1 MEVSWIKLATSTFKD
16 EKIEIIEDNFKEK
29 KDTILIIWI
38 KLLCL
43 AGRENTNGV
52 FMLTK
57 DIPYDAKTFST
68 VFKRAE
74 NDVKLSLEVLEKF
87 EMIER
92 DENNVYSIK
101 NWKKYQQSIIKCDGF
116 KTTPIK
122 KEKKQKEQSQLVE
135 DIKELNESTKE
146 KEVAPDTSNN
156 KNDLNINEQILEV
169 VNYWNKFNELPKVT
183 KLTNVRKS
191 HIKNRIEEHN
201 LESCKKAIVNCNNSD
216 FLTGYNNRNWK
227 ANFDWVFGSPNNFVK
242 VLEGNYNHETG
253 RNKYEYEETNFEEKE
268 VEEVV
273 ITSDMNINDFFK
285 KNKSEV

>member
-1 MEVSWIKLATSTFKD
+1 MEVSWIKLATNTFKD

-57 DIPYDAKTFST
+57 DIPYDAKSFST

-101 NWKKYQQSIIKCDGF
+101 NWKKYQQSIVKCDGF
-116 KTTPIK
+116 KTTPVPKNNK
-122 KEKKQKEQSQLVE
+122 KNEQLHC
-135 DIKELNESTKE
+135 NENS
-146 KEVAPDTSNN
+146 EVAQDTSNKN
-156 KNDLNINEQILEV
+156 KEQIKEVLE
-169 VNYWNKFNELPKVT
+169 YWNKFNELPKVT
-183 KLTNVRKS
+183 KLTNARKS
-191 HIKNRIEEHN
+191 HIKSRLEEHD
-201 LESCKKAIVNCNNSD
+201 LESCKKAIVNCNNSH

-253 RNKYEYEETNFEEKE
+253 RKKYEYEEKNFEEKE

-273 ITSDMNINDFFK
+273 ITSDININDFFK